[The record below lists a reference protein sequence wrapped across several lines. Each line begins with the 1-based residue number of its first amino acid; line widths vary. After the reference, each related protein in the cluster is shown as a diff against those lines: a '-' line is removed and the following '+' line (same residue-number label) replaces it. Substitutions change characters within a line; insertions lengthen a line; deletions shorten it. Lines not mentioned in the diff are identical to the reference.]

1 MSGEEKLNEF
11 LSKIEDWIT
20 LSHIDITKE
29 TSTAHVILNTSEM
42 ELRALNAED
51 WLEKAYTL
59 YAHADYLQSLY
70 YKQRVILD
78 WADDSIWYIISPTIN
93 QYGDKYTKWQEK
105 YWNAVRENPFAS
117 EIIKIKTHAHAR
129 ILALSEKADNAK
141 RMGDILQ
148 NLSKRRT

>member
-51 WLEKAYTL
+51 CLEKAYTL

-70 YKQRVILD
+70 NKQRVILD
-78 WADDSIWYIISPTIN
+78 WADDSVWYIISPTIN

-117 EIIKIKTHAHAR
+117 EIIKINTHAHAR
-129 ILALSEKADNAK
+129 ILALSDKADNAK

-148 NLSKRRT
+148 NLSKRIT